1 MSDEHDKES
10 VELTLELPASLAADL
25 EQIPSEF
32 GEQVVADLV
41 MTAHKIIEGRLAL
54 LHRDRK

>member
-10 VELTLELPASLAADL
+10 VELTLELSASIAADL

-32 GEQVVADLV
+32 GEEVVADPV
-41 MTAHKIIEGRLAL
+41 IKARKVIEGRLAL
-54 LHRDRK
+54 LHRNCK